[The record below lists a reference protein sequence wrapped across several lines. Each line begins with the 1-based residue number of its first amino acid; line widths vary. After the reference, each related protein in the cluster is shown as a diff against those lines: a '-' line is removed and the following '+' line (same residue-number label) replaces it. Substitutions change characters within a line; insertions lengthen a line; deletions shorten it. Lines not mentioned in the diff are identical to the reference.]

1 MKDKLNDLYEK
12 FVAVLIRHFHL
23 KKNAVFKL
31 YWDLSLEQRH
41 KVRLAAFAFA
51 ILVAG
56 IIIGRVTIVN
66 RVVKIEKSEKGVK
79 VEKTGAM
86 SITLPGIKLNPEI
99 YIFQEAKISNVPVE
113 IKVPGRLAFNAEK
126 SKVLAARAPGRVE
139 RIFAFEGA
147 TVDMGSPAIEL
158 YSPEYLSAQ
167 QEFLLSAK
175 TASILASNKSTN
187 DLLADAVMTQQAAA
201 NRMRNLG
208 SSDAD
213 IGILEKSGKPQNSLL
228 MRSPIKGVVTKRA
241 VEPGAIINAGDVLLT
256 LADPKALWFLGNVFE
271 QDIRSIAKGQ
281 TLTLRTEAY
290 PDKEFIAKAN
300 YIAPAI
306 DPVTRALLI
315 RCDVENSEGL
325 LRSDMYV
332 SAKLKTGSADA
343 IVVPQSA
350 IIRVREQRFL
360 IIKEGQESYRRLEI
374 GGYDLDGKQFA
385 ITEGVKAGAQILIEG
400 AVLLND
406 RFARQED

>member
-1 MKDKLNDLYEK
+1 
-12 FVAVLIRHFHL
+12 
-23 KKNAVFKL
+23 
-31 YWDLSLEQRH
+31 
-41 KVRLAAFAFA
+41 
-51 ILVAG
+51 
-56 IIIGRVTIVN
+56 
-66 RVVKIEKSEKGVK
+66 
-79 VEKTGAM
+79 
-86 SITLPGIKLNPEI
+86 
-99 YIFQEAKISNVPVE
+99 
-113 IKVPGRLAFNAEK
+113 
-126 SKVLAARAPGRVE
+126 
-139 RIFAFEGA
+139 
-147 TVDMGSPAIEL
+147 
-158 YSPEYLSAQ
+158 
-167 QEFLLSAK
+167 
-175 TASILASNKSTN
+175 LASNKSTN

-213 IGILEKSGKPQNSLL
+213 IEMLEKSGKPQNSLL

-256 LADPKALWFLGNVFE
+256 LSDPKALWFLGNVFE

-385 ITEGVKAGAQILIEG
+385 ITVGVKAGAQILIEG